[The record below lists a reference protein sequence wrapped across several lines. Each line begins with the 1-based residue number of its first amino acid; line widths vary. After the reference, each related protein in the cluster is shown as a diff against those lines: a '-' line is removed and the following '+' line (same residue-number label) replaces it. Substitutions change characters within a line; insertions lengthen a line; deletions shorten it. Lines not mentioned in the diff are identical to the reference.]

1 MRMKHLFSGL
11 CALFCF
17 NSLQAQYNQ
26 PYSPVVHN
34 DGSVT
39 FYLHAPQAKKVEVA
53 GQFQA
58 GSTLLTRNADGMWS
72 ATVKPLEADIYPY
85 HFVIDG
91 IKVPDPGNPLYFP
104 NENFKSSLLEIP
116 NSEALYTVNSVP
128 HGKVHYCTYYSSILQ
143 QHRTMVIYTPAEY
156 ETSPQKKYPVFYLIS
171 GTTDTEETWYK
182 AGRAH
187 TILDNLIARK
197 QAEPMIVVM
206 PYGYMNNGTPGP
218 STPEAIGMYQT
229 FSREM
234 TECIM
239 PYVEKNFRTFN
250 DRHHRAIAGFSRGGG
265 QSMFT
270 ALTHPDKF
278 GWLGSYSAYLTP
290 QVMDKFFPDL
300 KATSSQLHML
310 WMCVGTSDFLY
321 KDVIRNQQYFD
332 KKGIKYQ
339 LVTRKGNHTWMHARY
354 CLTETCK
361 QLFKRK

>member
-1 MRMKHLFSGL
+1 
-11 CALFCF
+11 
-17 NSLQAQYNQ
+17 
-26 PYSPVVHN
+26 
-34 DGSVT
+34 
-39 FYLHAPQAKKVEVA
+39 
-53 GQFQA
+53 
-58 GSTLLTRNADGMWS
+58 
-72 ATVKPLEADIYPY
+72 
-85 HFVIDG
+85 
-91 IKVPDPGNPLYFP
+91 
-104 NENFKSSLLEIP
+104 
-116 NSEALYTVNSVP
+116 
-128 HGKVHYCTYYSSILQ
+128 
-143 QHRTMVIYTPAEY
+143 
-156 ETSPQKKYPVFYLIS
+156 
-171 GTTDTEETWYK
+171 
-182 AGRAH
+182 
-187 TILDNLIARK
+187 
-197 QAEPMIVVM
+197 MIVVM

-218 STPEAIGMYQT
+218 STPEATGMYQT

-332 KKGIKYQ
+332 KKELSISWLHGKEIT
-339 LVTRKGNHTWMHARY
+339 LGCMPAIV
-354 CLTETCK
+354 
-361 QLFKRK
+361 

>member
-182 AGRAH
+182 AGCPHDSRQPDSPQTGRADDCSH
-187 TILDNLIARK
+187 ALRLYEQWN
-197 QAEPMIVVM
+197 
-206 PYGYMNNGTPGP
+206 
-218 STPEAIGMYQT
+218 
-229 FSREM
+229 SR
-234 TECIM
+234 TLN
-239 PYVEKNFRTFN
+239 PRSY
-250 DRHHRAIAGFSRGGG
+250 RHV
-265 QSMFT
+265 
-270 ALTHPDKF
+270 P
-278 GWLGSYSAYLTP
+278 
-290 QVMDKFFPDL
+290 
-300 KATSSQLHML
+300 
-310 WMCVGTSDFLY
+310 DFLP
-321 KDVIRNQQYFD
+321 
-332 KKGIKYQ
+332 
-339 LVTRKGNHTWMHARY
+339 
-354 CLTETCK
+354 
-361 QLFKRK
+361 